1 MKRILRS
8 IFCIAVCAVL
18 LVEALPVY
26 AAYSS
31 GGWSGNGRSTP
42 VVVSMGDSYS
52 AGEGIQDYYDQN
64 TGTYRFTSED
74 WIAHRSTNAWPG
86 LLKFDGVELNTVKAL
101 NLTVSEGLHST
112 SGSSGG
118 SWYFVASSGAVCD
131 EITSSKQEKEVNQ
144 LKSSYD
150 HTYYLNPQ
158 IDTLT
163 ALYNAEI
170 DVDYVTLTIG
180 GNDAGFVDVIKKAV
194 FAVDGIDLS
203 GGLGKELISILSDFW
218 SESGLG
224 KKLEDTYVRIL
235 EEAPYATLIVA
246 GYPQLINYY
255 EYEEKTLFITRTV
268 QATGIASISY
278 DEAYMID
285 CAVKILDSY
294 IGLIVDKLKSE
305 GYNIV
310 FADVQDAF
318 EEHKAGSENAYI
330 EGIVLGNDENINTA
344 IISSETLNQ
353 GSVLSSASFHP
364 NEKGAKAYASV
375 VQDVIDELIK
385 EKDSENSQSDE
396 TDIDLSLVPSDAV
409 YYNGHYYCVFD
420 DNVTWTEAEALCES
434 LGGYLATIT
443 SEEEQEFIYEYSSGQ
458 NLWIGGYRED
468 DETVWMWVTGE
479 TWSYTNWDSGEPNN
493 SSNVISNENRVVLW
507 NDGYW
512 NDLND
517 ENTSESGGYICEW
530 GGYTTSDESTTD
542 DETTENDNSS
552 SYVYDPFSI
561 LTKNYDSDALLE
573 LYNQALKRLESYDSF
588 TLDMNMEIDMNLV
601 NSTSSENAVVDYVVT
616 CVIQN
621 YGTDDLLATGS
632 GTITGGG
639 LNYAYDMRYENGMMY
654 YDYSKPAVTSASLEM
669 EFDLIPSE
677 IANAE
682 SISDS
687 SCKSENGS
695 TVIVFVIDGDN
706 RLSDVEEL
714 MGSYIDFSAYED
726 ISLDEIKMT
735 VILDSSSGNLESIE
749 MEYEMDMTYSGY
761 DVTAECSV
769 VYEFTYPN

>member
-1 MKRILRS
+1 MKRILHS

-26 AAYSS
+26 AARSS
-31 GGWSGNGRSTP
+31 GSFSGNGRSTSTP

-52 AGEGIQDYYDQN
+52 AGEGIQDYYGQDDDAKYTN
-64 TGTYRFTSED
+64 ED
-74 WIAHRSTNAWPG
+74 WIAHRSTLAWSG
-86 LLKFDGVELNTVKAL
+86 LLQFNGKQLNDVKAT
-101 NLTVSEGLHST
+101 NLIVGEKLHLTEGKT
-112 SGSSGG
+112 NGT
-118 SWYFVASSGAVCD
+118 WYFVASSGAVCD
-131 EITSSKQEKEVNQ
+131 EITGPKQQEKIVDQSWSKN
-144 LKSSYD
+144 D
-150 HTYYLNPQ
+150 GTYYLKPQ
-158 IDTLT
+158 IDTLK
-163 ALYNAEI
+163 ALDAEEI

-180 GNDAGFVDVIKKAV
+180 GNDAGFVDVVSKAV
-194 FAVDGIDLS
+194 LGNFVDLN
-203 GGLGKELISILSDFW
+203 GGQSINEYIKEVLREFW

-224 KKLEDTYVRIL
+224 KKLEDTYVKIL
-235 EEAPYATLIVA
+235 EAAPNATLIVA

-255 EYEEKTLFITRTV
+255 EEEKTSNSSTKTI
-268 QATGIASISY
+268 QGTGIASISY
-278 DEAYMID
+278 TEAVMID
-285 CAVKILDSY
+285 DAVCIFDCY
-294 IGLIVDKLKSE
+294 IQQIVHKLKQE
-305 GYNIV
+305 GYNIE

-330 EGIVLGNDENINTA
+330 EGIVWGSSENID
-344 IISSETLNQ
+344 ISGLNR
-353 GSVLSSASFHP
+353 LYSSASFHP

-409 YYNGHYYCVFD
+409 YYNGHYYSVFD
-420 DNVTWTEAEALCES
+420 DDVTWTEAEALCES

-443 SEEEQEFIYEYSSGQ
+443 SEEEQEFITEFSSGQ

-479 TWSYTNWDSGEPNN
+479 IWSYTNWDSGEPNN
-493 SSNVISNENRVVLW
+493 SSNVVSNENRVVLW

-517 ENTSESGGYICEW
+517 ENTTESSGYICEW
-530 GGYTTSDESTTD
+530 GGYTTSDESSAD

-552 SYVYDPFSI
+552 SYVYDPLSI
-561 LTKNYDSDALLE
+561 LTKNYDSDELLE
-573 LYNQALKRLESYDSF
+573 LYNQALKRLEGYDSF

-601 NSTSSENAVVDYVVT
+601 NSTSSENAVVNYVVT
-616 CVIQN
+616 CIIQN

-639 LNYAYDMRYENGMMY
+639 LNYAYDMRYENGMVY
-654 YDYSKPAVTSASLEM
+654 YDYSKPVVTSASLEM
-669 EFDLIPSE
+669 EFDLIPSG

-695 TVIVFVIDGDN
+695 TVIVFVIDGNN
-706 RLSDVEEL
+706 RLSDVEDL

-735 VILDSSSGNLESIE
+735 VILDLSSGNLESIE

-761 DVTAECSV
+761 DVTAECSA

>member
-1 MKRILRS
+1 MKRILHS

-26 AAYSS
+26 AAHSS
-31 GGWSGNGRSTP
+31 GEWSGNGRSAPTP

-52 AGEGIQDYYDQN
+52 AGEGIQDYYGQDDDAKYTN
-64 TGTYRFTSED
+64 ED
-74 WIAHRSTNAWPG
+74 WIAHRSTLAWSG
-86 LLKFDGVELNTVKAL
+86 LLQFNGKQLNDVKAT
-101 NLTVSEGLHST
+101 NLIVGEKLHLTEGKT
-112 SGSSGG
+112 NGT
-118 SWYFVASSGAVCD
+118 WYFIASSGAVCD
-131 EITSSKQEKEVNQ
+131 QITSSQQDKTVDQSWSKN
-144 LKSSYD
+144 D
-150 HTYYLNPQ
+150 GTYYLEPQ
-158 IDTLT
+158 IDTLK
-163 ALYNAEI
+163 ALKAEEI

-180 GNDAGFVDVIKKAV
+180 GNDAGFVDVVSKAV
-194 FAVDGIDLS
+194 LGDFVDLN
-203 GGLGKELISILSDFW
+203 GGQSINEYIKEVLREFW
-218 SESGLG
+218 SENGLG
-224 KKLEDTYVRIL
+224 EKLEDTYVKIL
-235 EEAPYATLIVA
+235 EAASNATLIVA
-246 GYPQLINYY
+246 GYPQLINYN
-255 EYEEKTLFITRTV
+255 ESNNSTGTGVPFVTYEEAYLIDLAV
-268 QATGIASISY
+268 QIF
-278 DEAYMID
+278 
-285 CAVKILDSY
+285 DSY
-294 IGLIVDKLKSE
+294 INIIIKKLKSE
-305 GYNIV
+305 GYNIE

-330 EGIVLGNDENINTA
+330 EGIVWGSSENID
-344 IISSETLNQ
+344 ISGLNR
-353 GSVLSSASFHP
+353 LYSSASFHP

-409 YYNGHYYCVFD
+409 YYNGHYYSVFD
-420 DNVTWTEAEALCES
+420 DDVTWTEAEALCES

-443 SEEEQEFIYEYSSGQ
+443 SEEEQEFITEFSSGQ

-479 TWSYTNWDSGEPNN
+479 IWSYTNWDSGEPNN
-493 SSNVISNENRVVLW
+493 SSNVVSNENRVVLW

-517 ENTSESGGYICEW
+517 ENTTESSGYICEW
-530 GGYTTSDESTTD
+530 GGYTTSDESSAD

-552 SYVYDPFSI
+552 SYVYDPLSI
-561 LTKNYDSDALLE
+561 LTKNYDSDELLE
-573 LYNQALKRLESYDSF
+573 LYNQALKRLEGYDSF

-601 NSTSSENAVVDYVVT
+601 NSTSSENAVVNYVVT
-616 CVIQN
+616 CIIQN

-639 LNYAYDMRYENGMMY
+639 LNYAYDMRYENGMVY
-654 YDYSKPAVTSASLEM
+654 YDYSKPVVTSASLEM
-669 EFDLIPSE
+669 EFDLIPSG

-706 RLSDVEEL
+706 RLSDVEDL

-735 VILDSSSGNLESIE
+735 VILDLSSGNLESIE

-761 DVTAECSV
+761 DVTAECSA